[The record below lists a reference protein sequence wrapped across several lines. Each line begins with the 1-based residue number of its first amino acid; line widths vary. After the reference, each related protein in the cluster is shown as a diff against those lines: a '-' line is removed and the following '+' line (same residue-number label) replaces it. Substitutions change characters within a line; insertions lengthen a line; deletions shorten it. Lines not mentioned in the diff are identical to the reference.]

1 MALVEPLMVVEV
13 FAVES
18 VVDTEFVVV
27 AAVVVLS
34 ASSSFEIVVVFPLG
48 TAVDQYAV
56 VVVAFSCSTG
66 KAMGANVS
74 SFMSCSFCSLMKLN
88 CKQLQNDSLLLLPS
102 HNINNNKLNNK
113 YQGVKK
119 IIFTACHSD
128 KLKLTFTS
136 PDISSTSPKSLLKS
150 RIDLIVL

>member
-1 MALVEPLMVVEV
+1 MALVEPLMVVAV

-66 KAMGANVS
+66 KAMGADVS

-88 CKQLQNDSLLLLPS
+88 CKQLQNDSLL
-102 HNINNNKLNNK
+102 
-113 YQGVKK
+113 
-119 IIFTACHSD
+119 
-128 KLKLTFTS
+128 
-136 PDISSTSPKSLLKS
+136 
-150 RIDLIVL
+150 